1 MFKEDIGNEYIVIQE
16 GTSEGTQ
23 IKYRKNNFWYKKDN
37 RGREGLSEYLV
48 SRFMD
53 FTSLDSHEYIKYEEG
68 TINGNSGCR
77 SKNFLTGEDE
87 LITFYRLYYNQVG
100 KDLSKVIAAMDTMEE
115 RIEYVIDFIKDSCN
129 LDIREYLSKV
139 LTLDMITLNEDR
151 HLNNLAI
158 IMRGDEFMPAPIF
171 DNGVSLLTANQSV
184 NWNFPMK
191 DNVKRVIARPF
202 SGSHEKM
209 VEYLG
214 IGFKVDV
221 EQAEK
226 WLGQEQDS
234 LEKEVLLYQLERYK
248 EKL

>member
-1 MFKEDIGNEYIVIQE
+1 
-16 GTSEGTQ
+16 
-23 IKYRKNNFWYKKDN
+23 
-37 RGREGLSEYLV
+37 
-48 SRFMD
+48 
-53 FTSLDSHEYIKYEEG
+53 
-68 TINGNSGCR
+68 
-77 SKNFLTGEDE
+77 
-87 LITFYRLYYNQVG
+87 
-100 KDLSKVIAAMDTMEE
+100 
-115 RIEYVIDFIKDSCN
+115 
-129 LDIREYLSKV
+129 
-139 LTLDMITLNEDR
+139 
-151 HLNNLAI
+151 
-158 IMRGDEFMPAPIF
+158 
-171 DNGVSLLTANQSV
+171 
-184 NWNFPMK
+184 MK